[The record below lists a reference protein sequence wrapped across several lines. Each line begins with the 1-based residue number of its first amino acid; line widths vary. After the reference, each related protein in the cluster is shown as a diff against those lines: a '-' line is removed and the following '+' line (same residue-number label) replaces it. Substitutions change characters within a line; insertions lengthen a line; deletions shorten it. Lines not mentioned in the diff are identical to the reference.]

1 MEIGTAIVADENLMK
16 NVTLFVHKTFW
27 RTTGDRSTTLS
38 PKTERGIL
46 RIFQKDLVPAR
57 KHSPKNGE
65 VEEILTKYQYK
76 NSYQSKYCNPKNIYG
91 PWYLKSYPNIN
102 LFDEKNN

>member
-16 NVTLFVHKTFW
+16 SVTVHKTSW
-27 RTTGDRSTTLS
+27 RTTRDRSTTLS

-46 RIFQKDLVPAR
+46 QIIQKDLVPAR

-65 VEEILTKYQYK
+65 VEEILTKEYQYK

-102 LFDEKNN
+102 LFDENNN